1 MNMLKIL
8 SVALLGMCV
17 LFLSCKKEKLSVNND
32 PSVVEITVCNPK
44 GEPLGNT
51 IVKMYDETTYEA
63 FKEKQTTKALWEVV
77 TDKNGKATFVLERQK
92 WFVRTQYRELMFV
105 VLETLDAANYEW
117 WSKGGTVTA
126 GKKQSFKIVVNRQE
140 AAQEIEKREEQ
151 PEESPF
157 LIENGVLKGIKN
169 PTLSQVIIPS
179 EVKSIA
185 SGAFWESE
193 VESLVLNEG
202 LESIGV
208 QAFARSKKLASVS
221 FPSSLKVIEKH
232 AFEDC
237 VSLTKV
243 NLSHT
248 AVEEIG
254 SNAFRETGVNRV
266 AFPSSLKKIG
276 SQAFLK
282 TQLENVVLPEGV
294 QEVENEA
301 FREVTTLKSIT
312 LPSNIQKVGER
323 AFYACTRLV
332 IVNYAGSV
340 KSAAGVV
347 ENAAFSDCQSLT
359 RIILPQSTSEVK
371 SGVFIGCASLK
382 EIILPKSVRKVG
394 SYGLRTNYTVEK
406 IVFKGDEVP
415 ELQDT
420 SLPFLEILSEIVV
433 PKGRLED
440 YKAAYP
446 DYQKI
451 MTENP

>member
-17 LFLSCKKEKLSVNND
+17 LFLSCKKERLSVNND

-140 AAQEIEKREEQ
+140 AAKEIEKREEQ

-157 LIENGVLKGIKN
+157 LIENGVLKGIKD
-169 PTLSQVIIPS
+169 PTLSQVIIPA

-185 SGAFWESE
+185 PGAFWESN

-221 FPSSLKVIEKH
+221 FPSSLKIIEKH

-254 SNAFRETGVNRV
+254 SNAFRETGVNKV
-266 AFPSSLKKIG
+266 AFPVSLKKIG
-276 SQAFLK
+276 SQAFLQ
-282 TQLENVVLPEGV
+282 TQLENVVLPV
-294 QEVENEA
+294 SVEEIEPEA
-301 FREVTTLKSIT
+301 FREVVSLKSIT
-312 LPSNIQKVGER
+312 LPNNIQMIGWQ
-323 AFYACTRLV
+323 AFYGCTKLAN
-332 IVNYAGSV
+332 VNYAGSM
-340 KSAAGVV
+340 KSAEGVV
-347 ENAAFSDCQSLT
+347 ESAAFEGCEALT
-359 RIILPQSTSEVK
+359 RIILPQSIAEVQE
-371 SGVFIGCASLK
+371 GVFIECNKLTQ
-382 EIILPKSVRKVG
+382 IILPENVKKIG
-394 SYGLRTNYTVEK
+394 GYGLRTNYPVEK
-406 IVFKGDEVP
+406 IVFKSGNAPEV
-415 ELQDT
+415 EDT
-420 SLPFLEILSEIVV
+420 SLPFVDDLTFIVV
-433 PKGRLED
+433 PKGKLKE
-440 YKAAYP
+440 YKAAYA